1 MRNLS
6 IRFFFAILI
15 SITVTSLDAQKKNS
29 SEIITASDLES
40 HVTFLASPLL
50 KGRMNGEE
58 GLEIA
63 GLYIAS
69 QAKLLGLL
77 PANGKSYFQP
87 YSIIKRINHPQ
98 KTVVSVIINGKDTV
112 NNHEAFTSL
121 IPTGPSDFT
130 LEGEVVF
137 AGYGIKADKY
147 DYNDFGNIQPEGRI
161 LLIMDRA
168 PMKDGG
174 NACHFEEPG
183 WVSDMNIH
191 MKLTT
196 LFLTKA
202 KAILIVTDPK
212 SGFNSFEES
221 NPGIAG
227 YLNSKTSLPGDKE
240 EIPNPFMS
248 ALPKVIFINRDLADE
263 ILKGSGHTL
272 EDLQNEIDNSLKSKS
287 FSISNKKLLINAT
300 TTSEEVVLHNIAG
313 YIEGR
318 DPVLKNEVVVFSAH
332 YDHIGGSGTMINAG
346 ADDDASGCAA
356 LLSMAKAFRSMNKKP
371 LRSVLFLWVS
381 GEEIGLFGSESYTK
395 NPLFPLEMTVANLNM
410 DMVGRVK
417 GIADSTD
424 QTPMSG
430 PNTVFVIT
438 GNQSS
443 DLLAI
448 AEKVDRNNP
457 IDFDYSL
464 SGRGHPL
471 QLFARSDHYNFV
483 KKDIPVLFFS
493 TGLHTDYHTPGDVVE
508 KLDFKKM
515 EMVTRATFEIGLEI
529 ANRKTRIVNDN
540 PFSTWGKKE

>member
-1 MRNLS
+1 MRNLF
-6 IRFFFAILI
+6 IRFIFALLI
-15 SITVTSLDAQKKNS
+15 SITVTSLNAQKKSPSKN
-29 SEIITASDLES
+29 ITASDLES

-58 GLEIA
+58 GLKIA

-69 QAKLLGLL
+69 QAKLIGLL
-77 PANGKSYFQP
+77 PANGNSYFQP
-87 YSIIKRINHPQ
+87 YNIIKKINHPQ

-112 NNHEAFTSL
+112 NNHESFTNL
-121 IPTGPSDFT
+121 IPTGPADFT
-130 LEGEVVF
+130 LEGEVLF

-147 DYNDFGNIQPEGRI
+147 NYNDFGNIQPEGRI

-168 PMKDGG
+168 PMKDDG
-174 NACHFEEPG
+174 NTCHFEEPG
-183 WVSDMNIH
+183 WVSDMNIQ

-227 YLNSKTSLPGDKE
+227 YLNSKNSLTGDEE
-240 EIPNPFMS
+240 EIPNPFMA

-272 EDLQNEIDNSLKSKS
+272 EGLQNEIDNSLQSKS
-287 FSISNKKLLINAT
+287 FSISNKKLLINAI
-300 TTSEEVVLHNIAG
+300 TTSEEVVLNNIAG

-318 DPVLKNEVVVFSAH
+318 DPALKNEVVVFSAH
-332 YDHIGGSGTMINAG
+332 YDHIGGSGNMINAG

-410 DMVGRVK
+410 DMIGRVK

-443 DLLAI
+443 DLLSI
-448 AEKVDRNNP
+448 AEKIDRKNP

-493 TGLHTDYHTPGDVVE
+493 TGLHSDYHTPGDVVE
-508 KLDFKKM
+508 KLDFNKM
-515 EMVTRATFEIGLEI
+515 EMVTRATFEIGLEL
-529 ANRKTRIVNDN
+529 ANRKTRIVTDN
-540 PFSTWGKKE
+540 PFSTWGK